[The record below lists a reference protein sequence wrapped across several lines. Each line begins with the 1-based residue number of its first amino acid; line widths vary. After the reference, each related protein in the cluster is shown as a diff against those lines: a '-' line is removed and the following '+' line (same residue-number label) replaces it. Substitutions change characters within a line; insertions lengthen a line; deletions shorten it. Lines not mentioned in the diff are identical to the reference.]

1 MTPLE
6 AKEHL
11 HTKGY
16 CSFNIA
22 DLDYKLFDIVNQYK
36 CDSNDSQREN
46 MIFLR
51 GDFSTTSGEASIN
64 TNFKSFENA
73 NEIKNEKILAKI
85 NSARI

>member
-36 CDSNDSQREN
+36 YGKDNV
-46 MIFLR
+46 
-51 GDFSTTSGEASIN
+51 DFTAFHKAFNITKEELDKVHN
-64 TNFKSFENA
+64 V
-73 NEIKNEKILAKI
+73 IK
-85 NSARI
+85 

>member
-46 MIFLR
+46 M
-51 GDFSTTSGEASIN
+51 
-64 TNFKSFENA
+64 
-73 NEIKNEKILAKI
+73 KNESVLLKLV
-85 NSARI
+85 NSVNVGPKMISTV